1 MKTVHNNL
9 KAERPASAEG
19 NFYTPLK
26 SNIGPGM
33 NERVQ
38 KLRKISFET
47 QPSLSIER
55 AIIQTTFYKN
65 NFGKFSI
72 PVLRAFNF
80 LEICK
85 QKTIYLGEGELI

>member
-1 MKTVHNNL
+1 MITVHKNL
-9 KAERPASAEG
+9 IAERPASAEG

-47 QPSLSIER
+47 PPNLSIER
-55 AIIQTTFYKN
+55 ALIKTAFYKN
-65 NFGKFSI
+65 NFGKFSM
-72 PVLRAFNF
+72 PVLRGLNF
-80 LEICK
+80 
-85 QKTIYLGEGELI
+85 